1 MNPFSEVRVSQLS
14 KSVVVN
20 RPPAEVIEYIADVDN
35 HPAFIGPL
43 KSVAD
48 LKGDPRKPGSSWTWS
63 FILAG
68 VELSGAAETVQYE
81 PASIFSFRTT
91 SGVRSTFVYRVKP
104 ADGGTRLNL
113 DVEYD
118 LPENIL
124 GRVERP
130 VLERLNDADG
140 QRAVENLKAILDS

>member
-1 MNPFSEVRVSQLS
+1 MSQVS
-14 KSVVVN
+14 KSVIVN
-20 RPPAEVIEYIADVDN
+20 RPPADVIEYIADVDN

-48 LKGDPRKPGSSWTWS
+48 ISGDPRTPGSSWTWS

-68 VELSGAAETVQYE
+68 VELSGAAETVKYE
-81 PASIFSFRTT
+81 PARVYSFRTT
-91 SGVRSTFVYRVKP
+91 SGVRSTFVYSVEP

-118 LPENIL
+118 VPENVL
-124 GRVERP
+124 GRVEKP